1 MQHEVMVLS
10 KRMHE
15 RMFRQKICAGRQHN
29 RSEWRRRDFCH
40 FQCKCLCAEA
50 LLHAELSSSMQEVE
64 RNIECMHIFAYNE
77 QRAVLKSAACRLQA
91 AVLYQNRRPHI
102 SVQEKKLALPGH
114 CGFDS
119 YSNKDAMSFVT
130 WKTIP
135 KQLGEFVL
143 IFLPSRYCAEF
154 SESPVN

>member
-1 MQHEVMVLS
+1 MSRGVEKETEEMQHEVMVLS

-15 RMFRQKICAGRQHN
+15 RQHN

-64 RNIECMHIFAYNE
+64 RNIECMHIFAYNQ

-91 AVLYQNRRPHI
+91 AGLYQNRRPHI
-102 SVQEKKLALPGH
+102 SVQEKNWRCPGIVVLT
-114 CGFDS
+114 
-119 YSNKDAMSFVT
+119 AT
-130 WKTIP
+130 LTKTRC
-135 KQLGEFVL
+135 
-143 IFLPSRYCAEF
+143 PS
-154 SESPVN
+154 

>member
-1 MQHEVMVLS
+1 MSACFGRKHALGVNTTGVNGDDVTSVTFNANACVQRRCCTQNYH
-10 KRMHE
+10 
-15 RMFRQKICAGRQHN
+15 RQCRKSR
-29 RSEWRRRDFCH
+29 ETY
-40 FQCKCLCAEA
+40 
-50 LLHAELSSSMQEVE
+50 
-64 RNIECMHIFAYNE
+64 IECMHIFAYNQ

-91 AVLYQNRRPHI
+91 AGLYQNRRPHI

-143 IFLPSRYCAEF
+143 IFLPSRHCAEF